1 MRAAAGAQVVDV
13 DTVGCG
19 IAAPTYA
26 PAPMGTGLG
35 WTDEE
40 RVALCKAYLSTS
52 LDPVKGADQSGPTFW
67 TSVVTAWK
75 GLLAGRPGV
84 RRRTERGVGG
94 VQKQWDKIRR
104 GVSEFGSHYLAVK
117 RLSLKGNPSDED
129 LISAA
134 VARFCGLNIYEAM
147 RKDRASDKAKGKTT
161 KRKAKQTT
169 CPWVPCWRVLRHV
182 DKFSGAAGAAAA
194 DGGAGG
200 AGSSSASAGGRAS
213 PSDTDEEE
221 NGPPAAGAFQS
232 RPRGS
237 KAAKREMSEG
247 IRASRTL
254 KDSSDALLALARATT
269 ERTTVAFFNTSEM
282 RDTPEAISFRKMHA
296 RKLMAAA
303 GMDLSSS
310 PPAMSS
316 GPAGT
321 AAPLATDAGSSTAPA
336 AVSEVHPPP
345 PVGNKPAAVGSE
357 AQSPPASGDNTPA
370 ASATT
375 APVPKKT
382 GRGTSSRGA
391 RSQVTKQAKAAE
403 ALSAASTTLE
413 DDDEVY
419 LVPMHHNK
427 VADDADCAVEE
438 SSGDDDHSESL

>member
-1 MRAAAGAQVVDV
+1 
-13 DTVGCG
+13 
-19 IAAPTYA
+19 
-26 PAPMGTGLG
+26 MGYWLG

-40 RVALCKAYLSTS
+40 RVALCKAYLSSS
-52 LDPVKGADQSGPTFW
+52 LDPFKGAGQRGPTFW
-67 TSVVTAWK
+67 NSVVTAWK
-75 GLLAGRPGV
+75 GLLPGRPGV
-84 RRRTERGVGG
+84 LRRTERGFGG
-94 VQKQWDKIRR
+94 VQKQWDKVRR

-117 RLSLKGNPSDED
+117 RLSLTGNPSDED

-134 VARFCGLNIYEAM
+134 VARFCALNMYEAM
-147 RKDRASDKAKGKTT
+147 RKDRASGKAKRQTR
-161 KRKAKQTT
+161 KRKEKQTT
-169 CPWVPCWRVLRHV
+169 CLWVPCWRVLRHV
-182 DKFSGAAGAAAA
+182 
-194 DGGAGG
+194 
-200 AGSSSASAGGRAS
+200 
-213 PSDTDEEE
+213 
-221 NGPPAAGAFQS
+221 
-232 RPRGS
+232 
-237 KAAKREMSEG
+237 EMSEG

-282 RDTPEAISFRKMHA
+282 RDTPEALAFRKMHA

-303 GMDLSSS
+303 GMDLFSS

-316 GPAGT
+316 GPART
-321 AAPLATDAGSSTAPA
+321 AAALATDAGSSTAPA

-345 PVGNKPAAVGSE
+345 PVGNKPVAVGSE
-357 AQSPPASGDNTPA
+357 VQSPPASGDNTPA

-375 APVPKKT
+375 APVPKTT
-382 GRGTSSRGA
+382 GRGTPSRGA

-403 ALSAASTTLE
+403 ALSLASNSLE

-438 SSGDDDHSESL
+438 SRGDDDHSESLSCLRCMCFVL

>member
-1 MRAAAGAQVVDV
+1 
-13 DTVGCG
+13 
-19 IAAPTYA
+19 
-26 PAPMGTGLG
+26 MGNGLG

-40 RVALCKAYLSTS
+40 WVALSRAYLSTS
-52 LDPVKGADQSGPTFW
+52 LDAVKGSDQTGTIFW
-67 TSVVTAWK
+67 AEVVAEWK
-75 GLLAGRPGV
+75 RLLAGRPGA
-84 RRRTERGVGG
+84 RRRAERGVGG

-104 GVSEFGSHYLAVK
+104 GVSEDGSHYLAVK
-117 RLSLKGNPSDED
+117 WLSLTSNPSDED
-129 LISAA
+129 LISPA

-147 RKDRASDKAKGKTT
+147 RKDRPSEKAKGKTT

-169 CPWVPCWRVLRHV
+169 CPWVPCWRVLRPV
-182 DKFSGAAGAAAA
+182 EKFRGAAGAAAA

-200 AGSSSASAGGRAS
+200 AGSSIASAGGRAS
-213 PSDTDEEE
+213 PSDSDEEE
-221 NGPPAAGAFQS
+221 NRPPAEGASQS

-237 KAAKREMSEG
+237 KAAKREMSEY

-269 ERTTVAFFNTSEM
+269 EQTTVAFFNNAEIG
-282 RDTPEAISFRKMHA
+282 DTPEAIAFRKMHA
-296 RKLMAAA
+296 RKLMAAS

-321 AAPLATDAGSSTAPA
+321 AAALGTDAGSSTALA

-345 PVGNKPAAVGSE
+345 PVGNKPAAVESE
-357 AQSPPASGDNTPA
+357 VQSPPASGYNTPA
-370 ASATT
+370 APATT
-375 APVPKKT
+375 APVPKTT
-382 GRGTSSRGA
+382 GRGTLGRGA
-391 RSQVTKQAKAAE
+391 RSQVTKQAKAAA
-403 ALSAASTTLE
+403 ALAAASTTLE

-427 VADDADCAVEE
+427 AADDADCAVEE
-438 SSGDDDHSESL
+438 SGGHDYHYESL